1 MALAGIIVFC
11 LMMAVFLVVGL
22 TDARAADF
30 MVLST
35 ISVGFDEIAVDS
47 CFFYLLGGWSG
58 ANIDSAQRVTM
69 FTVDPDNWAANDSLA
84 RYCIITQGD
93 LDADYNP
100 AGYTV
105 WFLDGREPL
114 RDNAPQITALGISA
128 TATVD
133 YDSIAA
139 LIAAGAAGSGSEPV
153 ILYVIDSTN
162 DAIVP
167 YAKVVVRSA
176 DTSSIEGILTATV
189 GGFAAFSLD
198 SLASYPVDVAASGFY
213 MQTAYQLVTV
223 PVGGFT
229 DTLYVYARSFTPPA
243 GGDSCAVVI
252 FTNDAGATAHISI
265 IETDG
270 NQDTS
275 GVALTT
281 HVEVAAADAF
291 GTIQFSLPRT
301 ASTRQKTQWRID
313 VRDGFNKVMLSV
325 PKYTVPNQAIDTL
338 LAPLK
343 NQ

>member
-1 MALAGIIVFC
+1 
-11 LMMAVFLVVGL
+11 MMAVFLVVGL
-22 TDARAADF
+22 VDNAHAQPTTNYEVGTCFSRGFDSWTIDTCFFILFDGTIAAD
-30 MVLST
+30 T
-35 ISVGFDEIAVDS
+35 GIAVT
-47 CFFYLLGGWSG
+47 
-58 ANIDSAQRVTM
+58 IDTAQYAGRT
-69 FTVDPDNWAANDSLA
+69 DSLCFSVHLNATTINKA
-84 RYCIITQGD
+84 RNPWGLFIAD
-93 LDADYNP
+93 LS
-100 AGYTV
+100 
-105 WFLDGREPL
+105 DGR
-114 RDNAPQITALGISA
+114 RIHDRVDFSHVIHAVDTARESFA

-167 YAKVVVRSA
+167 YAKIVVRSA
-176 DTSSIEGILTATV
+176 DTSSIEGILAATV